1 MLTMK
6 WMTDHE
12 GRLVAA
18 WEETRRQSETP
29 VYLAGFRETL
39 QHATLPSPA
48 KRVGFFISL
57 FAMFARVWKLPPV
70 FVRTLLLSG
79 RASAA
84 HATKVHF

>member
-18 WEETRRQSETP
+18 WEETRRSETP
-29 VYLAGFRETL
+29 VYLAGSRETL
-39 QHATLPSPA
+39 QHAILPSPA
-48 KRVGFFISL
+48 KRVRFFISL